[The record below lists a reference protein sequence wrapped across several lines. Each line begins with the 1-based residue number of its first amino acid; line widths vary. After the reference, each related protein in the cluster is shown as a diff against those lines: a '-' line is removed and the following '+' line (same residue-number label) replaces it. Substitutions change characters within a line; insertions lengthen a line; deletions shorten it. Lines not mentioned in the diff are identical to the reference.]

1 MNDSELM
8 ISGLDGWLA
17 STLSA
22 AGGFM
27 ISLAAFVGVFS
38 ALVFFHEYGHFWMA
52 RRFKVRVDTFSIG
65 FGKTVYSWRDS
76 LGTLWRIA
84 PVPLGGYVKF
94 FGDSG
99 AASTPDRDVEGL
111 SEADKAASFH
121 FKPLYQR
128 ALIVAAGPLANFL
141 VAVVVFT
148 GLFMIHGQS
157 FSSTKL
163 ALVEP
168 GSAADEAGLLVDDR
182 ILAVDGREIE
192 RFEELHRLVV
202 THAEIPIELTILR
215 DGQEI
220 VVPVTPRTKEEV
232 NRFGKKYQRGFLG
245 VGHSGMELKDRGP
258 VEAFW
263 YALKET
269 EFWTSYITRTL
280 IELAEGTRSFSDLG
294 GPLRIGEISGEK
306 ARISFS
312 ELLFFASILS
322 INLGLI
328 NLLPMPIL
336 DGGHL
341 LYFGYEALRGR
352 PLTQKVQEFGYRI
365 GFAAVLVLMLA
376 VTWNDL
382 VSLGVPDF
390 ITKLFA

>member
-1 MNDSELM
+1 MNDSESIM
-8 ISGLDGWLA
+8 SGLDSLLA
-17 STLSA
+17 TAASA
-22 AGGFM
+22 TGGFM

-65 FGKTVYSWRDS
+65 FGKTVFAWTDK
-76 LGTLWRIA
+76 LGTVWRIA
-84 PVPLGGYVKF
+84 PIPLGGYVKF

-99 AASTPDRDVEGL
+99 AASTPDRDTEGL
-111 SEADKAASFH
+111 SDADKAASFH

-128 ALIVAAGPLANFL
+128 ALIVAAGPLANFFI
-141 VAVVVFT
+141 AIVVFT
-148 GLFMIHGQS
+148 GLFMIHGQP

-163 ALVEP
+163 ALIEE
-168 GSAADEAGLLVDDR
+168 GSVAEEVGLLVDDR

-192 RFEELHRLVV
+192 RFEELHRLIA
-202 THAEIPIELTILR
+202 THAEIPVVLTVLR
-215 DGQEI
+215 GGQELMI
-220 VVPVTPRTKEEV
+220 TVTPRTRIEKS
-232 NRFGKKYQRGFLG
+232 RFGKVYERGFLG
-245 VGHSGMELKDRGP
+245 VGHSGTELKDRGP
-258 VEAFW
+258 IDAFW

-269 EFWTSYITRTL
+269 EFWTAYITRTI

-352 PLTQKVQEFGYRI
+352 PLAQKVQEFGYRI

-382 VSLGVPDF
+382 VSLGVSEF
-390 ITKLFA
+390 ITNLFA